1 MLGSCPVVDY
11 LPRLLLRCWHFLG
24 QRYLFGFN
32 GKTYF
37 KDFFHW
43 FRTITLWSLKSLI
56 LLIVSMFLSLT
67 NLEIDN
73 HEGR

>member
-32 GKTYF
+32 GKTYC

-43 FRTITLWSLKSLI
+43 FRTITL
-56 LLIVSMFLSLT
+56 
-67 NLEIDN
+67 
-73 HEGR
+73 